1 MSAASPPP
9 SPRPSGASTGER
21 TATLGSLP
29 FTLTAES
36 LAREGARLLAEART
50 EVAARVAA
58 PGPWTVENFL
68 APLDALLVRARDL
81 SNHAGLLFQV
91 HPDGAVRDAARAT
104 SEAADRFFN
113 ELRVDDRLYRILTAL
128 EVPSDDPETRYAV
141 DKMLREMRRAGAEQ
155 PPDQRAR
162 LIELTNRIDRISND
176 FTGNIAKGE
185 RAVAVPRDRLTGL
198 PPDYLA
204 AHVPGA
210 DGAVRITTK
219 YPDAHPV
226 MAYCD
231 DPEVRRE
238 LLFEMLNVAHP
249 ENLPV
254 LEQLLVERRALA
266 RLLRY
271 RDYAEFATEDKMMET
286 PEAVAAFLD
295 RIADLLTPAAR
306 QDLARFL
313 ARKRR
318 DDPTAERLDPWDA
331 AFWSDG
337 YFDTKI
343 RQEEY
348 GVDLRALRS
357 YLPYPAVRDGLFRL
371 CEELFGLAF
380 RRRTD
385 EPLWHPTVEAYD
397 VARHG
402 RPVGRCFFD
411 LVPRAGKYTHAA
423 QFDLR
428 TGTARGDLPQA
439 VLVCNFLDPGTPPET
454 ARMEYRD
461 VVTFFHEFGHLL
473 HNLLSGDGP
482 WLYTTMPFVEW
493 DFVEAPSQL
502 FEEWARD
509 PTTLARFARDPT
521 TGAPIPP
528 DLLARLAAA
537 EAMGRALRQLRQ
549 VALATISL
557 DLYRRDPTGLDTTAA
572 FREGW
577 DRRCPSSLDRAYH
590 PQTAW
595 GHLTGYSA
603 CYYTYV
609 WSNVIARDLL
619 TPFRQSGSLTDRAT
633 AERYAAEILAP
644 GSRRPAAELVRRFL
658 GREFDYAAYE
668 RWALEGAEPTRRPDR
683 PAPLA
688 R

>member
-1 MSAASPPP
+1 MSAPPASL
-9 SPRPSGASTGER
+9 SDRTVSLGA
-21 TATLGSLP
+21 LP
-29 FTLTAES
+29 FTLSAEE
-36 LAREGARLLAEART
+36 LRREGGRVLD
-50 EVAARVAA
+50 AARAEIA
-58 PGPWTVENFL
+58 ERLAGHGPWTVDGL
-68 APLDALLVRARDL
+68 LVPLDAILVRARDV
-81 SNHAGLLFQV
+81 SNHASLLFQV
-91 HPDGAVRDAARAT
+91 HPDPAVREAARET

-113 ELRVDDRLYRILTAL
+113 ELRVDDRLYRLLRAL
-128 EVPSDDPETRYAV
+128 EVPGDDGETRHAV

-155 PPDQRAR
+155 AADQRAR
-162 LIELTNRIDRISND
+162 LVELTNRIDRISNE

-185 RAVAVPRDRLTGL
+185 RAIEVPLDRLAGL
-198 PPDYLA
+198 PTDYLA
-204 AHVPGA
+204 AHPPGPN
-210 DGAVRITTK
+210 GSVRLTTK

-231 DPEVRRE
+231 DPGVRER
-238 LLFEMLNVAHP
+238 LLAEMLNVAFP
-249 ENLPV
+249 ENLGV
-254 LEQLLVERRALA
+254 LERLLVERRSLA

-271 RDYAEFATEDKMMET
+271 RDYAEFAIEDKMMER

-306 QDLARFL
+306 EDLARFL
-313 ARKRR
+313 ARKRV
-318 DDPTAERLDPWDA
+318 DDPAAASLDPWDA

-348 GVDLRALRS
+348 GVDLRALRA
-357 YLPYPAVRDGLFRL
+357 YLPYAAVRDGLFRL
-371 CEELFGLAF
+371 CEELFAVTF
-380 RRRTD
+380 RPHPG
-385 EPLWHPTVEAYD
+385 EPVWHPSVEVYD

-402 RPVGRCFFD
+402 RPIGRCYLD
-411 LVPRAGKYTHAA
+411 LVPRSGKYTHAA

-509 PTTLARFARDPT
+509 PATLARFARDPT
-521 TGAPIPP
+521 TGAPIPAE
-528 DLLARLAAA
+528 LLARLAAA

-557 DLYRRDPTGLDTTAA
+557 DLYRRDPTGLDTTAV
-572 FREGW
+572 FRDGW
-577 DRRCPSSLDRAYH
+577 ERRCPAALERTYH
-590 PQTAW
+590 PQAAW

-619 TPFRQSGSLTDRAT
+619 TPFRQSGSLTDRAV
-633 AERYAAEILAP
+633 AERYAEEILSP
-644 GSRRPAAELVRRFL
+644 GSRRPAADLVRRFL

-668 RWALEGAEPTRRPDR
+668 RWALEGADTGRRADRAGTRS
-683 PAPLA
+683 
-688 R
+688 